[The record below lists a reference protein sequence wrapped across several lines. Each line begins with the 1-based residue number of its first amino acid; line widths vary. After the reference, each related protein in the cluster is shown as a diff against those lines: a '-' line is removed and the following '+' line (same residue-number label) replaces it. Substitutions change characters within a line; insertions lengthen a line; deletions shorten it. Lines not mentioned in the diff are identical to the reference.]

1 MKARISGLD
10 ESFQVALDTLAKDE
24 FLGVEELSSLVKD
37 NINIAFE
44 EVSGHSKAF
53 AEAMVLVTDNS
64 YDTHASFIKM
74 KSGIDD
80 LNHSFE
86 LDDIEVNS
94 EELEEAKVKLEEFY
108 DTDGNLLVEVNDQ
121 ELLDASEHYDEL
133 STKLEND
140 SFSLSIDIAGDLID
154 QIE

>member
-1 MKARISGLD
+1 
-10 ESFQVALDTLAKDE
+10 
-24 FLGVEELSSLVKD
+24 
-37 NINIAFE
+37 
-44 EVSGHSKAF
+44 
-53 AEAMVLVTDNS
+53 
-64 YDTHASFIKM
+64 M